1 MLNINPSHSNFGCTA
16 DLAAVGVEH
25 HESHGELEDDAA
37 NRPHVALLVPAWRQQ
52 GGGCIVLLTV
62 ITVDGYLFC
71 LTELH
76 DDLGCAVVSGLHDG
90 GVVLVVEGGAA
101 EVNQP
106 DLRVLQ
112 DSDLAQ
118 PPALLPVLRRGV
130 VFVRVAVVKQDVLR
144 LQVRVRQPDIFL
156 GQTIKYFCFYP
167 THR

>member
-1 MLNINPSHSNFGCTA
+1 M
-16 DLAAVGVEH
+16 GVEH

-52 GGGCIVLLTV
+52 GGGVLLIV
-62 ITVDGYLFC
+62 ITADGYLFC

-90 GVVLVVEGGAA
+90 GVMLVVKGRAA
-101 EVNQP
+101 EVDQP
-106 DLRVLQ
+106 DLGVLQ
-112 DSDLAQ
+112 DSDLAE
-118 PPALLPVLRRGV
+118 PPALLTVLRRGV

-156 GQTIKYFCFYP
+156 GQTIKYFCFYL